1 MSGYEL
7 SKADRQRLV
16 NGIVGQLEDF
26 PRQHAALESAMAE
39 FGEDFDLGPFKDA
52 FDSVEDLT
60 AYNRAQA
67 VERAVG
73 RVQNLLT
80 DLAMSGARLAELPV
94 KPAAKDDSR
103 AKPFF
108 EALRDAE
115 VIDAELSRRLEKG
128 QKARSRLEHDT
139 CVCLL
144 AMSTALHAWCTR
156 QRATSSAPIEPG
168 SSRISNRSTDPEI
181 NSRQVAPVLHSAHV
195 P

>member
-94 KPAAKDDSR
+94 KPSAKDDSR

-108 EALRDAE
+108 DALRDVE

-128 QKARSRLEHDT
+128 QKARSRLEHDYLRMPAGD
-139 CVCLL
+139 V
-144 AMSTALHAWCTR
+144 H
-156 QRATSSAPIEPG
+156 RATRLVHETARDFIGPYRAWIEPYL
-168 SSRISNRSTDPEI
+168 N
-181 NSRQVAPVLHSAHV
+181 
-195 P
+195 